1 MKQWINKHKYICFGG
16 VVIVL
21 ALAAAYFLGG
31 SHKTSHTITDEE
43 LAQTVENTSDGL
55 TAAEEDP
62 SADSGVEAIRRSVSA
77 DGEKNNRSETEQTPE
92 TTESSAA
99 QPPQSST
106 ETGSS
111 EDAGPAATTQAAS
124 SDAGQT
130 TTEAETESTTEQT
143 EPTVTCTISVSCS
156 EILDHMDALDPSKA
170 GLIPADGSILAPV
183 TVTVTDGESVYD
195 VLRSTCSNMGILLD
209 ATYSPIYGSAYIRG
223 INNIYEF
230 DCGNLSG
237 WKYRVNGEYPNY
249 GCSAYMVKDGDVIEW
264 TYTCSMD

>member
-43 LAQTVENTSDGL
+43 LVQTVENTSDGL

-99 QPPQSST
+99 
-106 ETGSS
+106 
-111 EDAGPAATTQAAS
+111 GPAATTQAVS

-183 TVTVTDGESVYD
+183 TMCYEAHAVIWGFCWMPHI
-195 VLRSTCSNMGILLD
+195 LRSTVRH
-209 ATYSPIYGSAYIRG
+209 IYGGSTISMNLIVG
-223 INNIYEF
+223 ICPDGSIVSTESIQTMVVP
-230 DCGNLSG
+230 LIWS
-237 WKYRVNGEYPNY
+237 KTATSLNGLTPAVWIKKEPL
-249 GCSAYMVKDGDVIEW
+249 
-264 TYTCSMD
+264 